1 MSKSVKSIELTFENI
16 DYIVIPAHF
25 FLDFM
30 LEDVKVKICRAAV
43 NAILR
48 YNSTD
53 KLMFVLKKEVNEV
66 ASNLEGDVHAIQC
79 EGATLFER
87 ISIYNDLTH
96 IKFVYEDESSEEYS
110 ITWEDEDNNEY
121 RNGLQKAT
129 ITEDGN
135 LCVEIRRR

>member
-53 KLMFVLKKEVNEV
+53 KLMFVLKKEVN
-66 ASNLEGDVHAIQC
+66 
-79 EGATLFER
+79 
-87 ISIYNDLTH
+87 
-96 IKFVYEDESSEEYS
+96 
-110 ITWEDEDNNEY
+110 DNKQDAENKKTAVQ
-121 RNGLQKAT
+121 NFSL
-129 ITEDGN
+129 
-135 LCVEIRRR
+135 

>member
-1 MSKSVKSIELTFENI
+1 MSKSVKSIELIFENI

-30 LEDVKVKICRAAV
+30 LEDVTVKICRCAV

-48 YNSTD
+48 FNSTD

-66 ASNLEGDVHAIQC
+66 ASSFEGDVHVIQY

-87 ISIYNDLTH
+87 ISIYSDLTH

-110 ITWEDEDNNEY
+110 VAWEDDDNNED
-121 RNGLQKAT
+121 RNRLQKAT